1 MTRKRNAKYPL
12 RKVLIVLNLST
23 KQEHILVDLMSLEFT
38 SLGIPR
44 GKNAEY
50 TKLSVSEVFEF
61 PKRALEQKL

>member
-1 MTRKRNAKYPL
+1 MLDLSAKR
-12 RKVLIVLNLST
+12 
-23 KQEHILVDLMSLEFT
+23 EHILVDLMDFECT

-61 PKRALEQKL
+61 RKRALEQKL